1 MTSTTRRP
9 LTIGVNALYLSPG
22 GVGGTEVYL
31 RNLLAA
37 CARIGHP
44 HRIVSF
50 TNAETGG
57 DPLPGTSLPL
67 AVRAAN
73 RPARIAWEQLMLP
86 LACTRH
92 GVDVLLSPG
101 FTAPLLAPC
110 PTVTVFHDLQ
120 HKRHPEHF
128 RWWDLPFWRLL
139 LFQSAVSSTRLIAV
153 SHNTKRDLLHY
164 YPLRDAA
171 IDVIHHG
178 VDVSFFS
185 LARAPEDLLLC
196 VSTLHPHKNVERL
209 VRVFGALHARHP
221 GLCLVLAGI
230 KGFATERIEAAIAA
244 SGCPQA
250 IRITGWL
257 GRDELRSLYAR
268 ARVFV
273 YPSTFEGFGM
283 PVLEAMAAGIPTV
296 CSDIAPLREVAGA
309 AAALFDP
316 HDDASLLAA
325 LDRTLA
331 SPPDT
336 AAARARAQTFT
347 WEATARAT
355 LAACE
360 AAAGPGL

>member
-1 MTSTTRRP
+1 MTSPTRRP
-9 LTIGVNALYLSPG
+9 LTIGVNALYLIPG

-31 RNLLAA
+31 RNLLSA

-50 TNAETGG
+50 TNAETGA
-57 DPLPGTSLPL
+57 DPLPGFAVPLP
-67 AVRAAN
+67 VRAGN
-73 RPARIAWEQLMLP
+73 RPARIAWEQFLLP
-86 LACTRH
+86 LACARR

-101 FTAPLLAPC
+101 FTAPLAAPC

-153 SHNTKRDLLHY
+153 SHNTKRDLLHC
-164 YPLRDAA
+164 YPLRPAA

-178 VDVSFFS
+178 VDASFFD
-185 LARAPEDLLLC
+185 LPRTPEDLLLC

-209 VRVFGALHARHP
+209 VRVFGALHRRHP
-221 GLCLVLAGI
+221 SLRLVLAGI
-230 KGFATERIEAAIAA
+230 KGFATPAIVAAIAA
-244 SGCPQA
+244 TGCARA
-250 IRITGWL
+250 IEITGWL

-296 CSDIAPLREVAGA
+296 CSNIAPLREVAGDTA
-309 AAALFDP
+309 LLFDP

-331 SPPDT
+331 TPLDT
-336 AAARARAQTFT
+336 APAAARARSFT
-347 WEATARAT
+347 WEAAARAT
-355 LAACE
+355 LASCE
-360 AAAGPGL
+360 AATAPRP